1 MSSDVAISVEGV
13 GKSFLIYA
21 RPEDRLKQAIMP
33 RLARLLG
40 RQAPLYYREFWALRD
55 ATFAIRKGE
64 TVGIIGR
71 NGAGK
76 STLLQIICGT
86 LTPTNGTVSTVGR
99 IAALLELGA
108 GFNPEFTGRENV
120 YLNGGLLGLSSAE
133 IDARLPQIEAFADI
147 GDFLDQPVKTYSS
160 GMAVRL
166 AFAVIAHVDADILII
181 DEALAV
187 GDALFVQK
195 CMRFLREFAKRGTL
209 LFVSHDTAAVLA
221 LCDRAIWL
229 DHGTIVEDGSPKEVS
244 EAYLARM
251 HYAAQG
257 LTASLTRSPAAA
269 GSPLAPTEVVA
280 VDAVSD
286 PDASPALPGQ
296 GASSFGAGGAV
307 IQQVALRDKAG
318 SIIRTVEGGE
328 DVVFELRI
336 EVLAA
341 LNSPILGFYVRD
353 RLGQN
358 LFGENTFLLSP
369 DSSLAVEP
377 GAVLQARFSF
387 RMPYLLH
394 GDYSI
399 CVGVADG
406 TPEVHAQHHWINDV
420 LIFKSMQR
428 YGHRG
433 LVGLS
438 DMNVQLERLS

>member
-40 RQAPLYYREFWALRD
+40 RSAPLYYREFWALRD

-86 LTPTNGTVSTVGR
+86 LTPTSGTVSTVGR

-229 DHGTIVEDGSPKEVS
+229 DHGTIAEDGSPKEVS

-257 LTASLTRSPAAA
+257 LTASLTRASATGA
-269 GSPLAPTEVVA
+269 SPLEVGAIADAASDSSASSA
-280 VDAVSD
+280 V
-286 PDASPALPGQ
+286 PNQ

-307 IQQVALRDKAG
+307 IKQALLRDKAG
-318 SIIRTVEGGE
+318 SIIHTVVGGE
-328 DVVFELRI
+328 DVMFDLRI
-336 EVLAA
+336 EAREA
-341 LNSPILGFYVRD
+341 LSSPILGFYVRD

-358 LFGENTFLLSP
+358 LFGENTFLLSS

-387 RMPYLLH
+387 RMPYLLR

-406 TPEVHAQHHWINDV
+406 TPEVHTQHHWINDV
-420 LIFKSMQR
+420 LIFKSVQR
-428 YGHRG
+428 YSHRG
-433 LVGLS
+433 LLGLS
-438 DMNVQLERLS
+438 DMNVRLERLS

>member
-1 MSSDVAISVEGV
+1 MSSDIAVAVEGIS
-13 GKSFLIYA
+13 KCFLMYA
-21 RPEDRLKQAIMP
+21 RPEDRLKQALVP

-40 RQAPLYYREFWALRD
+40 RPEPRYYQEYWALRD
-55 ATFAIRKGE
+55 ISFSIRKAE

-86 LTPTNGTVSTVGR
+86 LAPTTGRVRTFGR

-120 YLNGGLLGLSSAE
+120 YLNGTLMGLSAAE

-160 GMAVRL
+160 GMSVRL

-195 CMRFLREFAKRGTL
+195 CMRFLRDFAKRGTL

-229 DHGTIVEDGSPKEVS
+229 DGGAVTEDGQPKLVS

-251 HYAAQG
+251 HHAALG
-257 LTASLTRSPAAA
+257 SNSSLKRTSVKASEADSPPA
-269 GSPLAPTEVVA
+269 TELGTSK
-280 VDAVSD
+280 AVSE
-286 PDASPALPGQ
+286 SQLTGRH
-296 GASSFGAGGAV
+296 GSSSFGAGGAEIKSV
-307 IQQVALRDKAG
+307 TLTASNGQAVQ
-318 SIIRTVEGGE
+318 TVNGGE
-328 DVVFELRI
+328 DVTLEILVS
-336 EVLAA
+336 VLAP
-341 LNSPILGFYVRD
+341 LTSPILGFYVRD

-358 LFGENTFLLSP
+358 LLGENTYLSYR
-369 DSSLAVEP
+369 DAGVTAEP
-377 GAVLQARFSF
+377 GDILRARFSF
-387 RMPYLLH
+387 KMPHLLH
-394 GDYSI
+394 GHYSV
-399 CVGVADG
+399 CVAVADG
-406 TPEVHAQHHWINDV
+406 TQAVHAQHHWINDA
-420 LIFKSMQR
+420 LIFTSLQQHN
-428 YGHRG
+428 HRG
-433 LVGLS
+433 LIGLP
-438 DMNVQLERLS
+438 DMKVALEQTS